1 MKGGSAMCKPIEDE
15 TIEMTL
21 GELKEFTSNMP
32 DGVMLEVEFGEEGDE
47 NE

>member
-1 MKGGSAMCKPIEDE
+1 MSILIEDE
-15 TIEMTL
+15 PVEMTL
-21 GELKEFTSNMP
+21 EELKEFVSNMP

>member
-1 MKGGSAMCKPIEDE
+1 MSILIEDE
-15 TIEMTL
+15 PVEMTL
-21 GELKEFTSNMP
+21 EELKEFVFNMP